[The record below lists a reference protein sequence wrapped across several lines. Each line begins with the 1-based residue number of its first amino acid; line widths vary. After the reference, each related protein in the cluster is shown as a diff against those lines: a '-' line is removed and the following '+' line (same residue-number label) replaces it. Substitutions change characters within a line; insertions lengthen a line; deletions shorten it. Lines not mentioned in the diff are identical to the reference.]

1 MSKARILADLGNTT
15 ADHAE
20 LSKLDGVPVGLT
32 FDQLAKFDG
41 LTATTDEL
49 NKSAT
54 TGKSIAMSIVFG

>member
-32 FDQLAKFDG
+32 FDEFNNEYHEFLKLPIEEQLLIIPD
-41 LTATTDEL
+41 L
-49 NKSAT
+49 
-54 TGKSIAMSIVFG
+54 